1 MNQPADIH
9 FSFSLKNP
17 TKSKCGD
24 ASFSGIIKNNSHEF
38 ILLIA
43 ADGVSKA
50 PKDYLASASVVRFI
64 KEYFETEPI
73 HDVKTAFEEA
83 VLFANTQIC
92 KGVEGTT
99 GMLSTLSALIYIP
112 LLHKIYTVN
121 IGDSR
126 IFGCNANGWNQLTTD
141 DATRIPY
148 KENGK
153 LKLQNGVPIYMTG
166 LSKAMGG
173 DRNLSVEPV
182 EINILEYTGFAL
194 LTDGFYGV
202 TNWEK
207 YVNDLFQ
214 STGSKELI
222 EKINPELL
230 SAINDDASLSM
241 LRLPMHDT
249 VKLSVEVLDNAQYS
263 KAMLLPFIQEQ
274 LDKAFTAKDIQKIN
288 DLVKLLEKYQIL
300 DTRPNMILLLEKL
313 IQFQATEAIQVL
325 SGLIRRM

>member
-126 IFGCNANGWNQLTTD
+126 IFGCNANGWSQLTTD

-166 LSKAMGG
+166 LNKAMGG
-173 DRNLSVEPV
+173 DKNLSVKAV
-182 EINILEYTGFAL
+182 EFNPNEYTGFAM

-202 TNWEK
+202 TSWEK
-207 YVNDLFQ
+207 YVNDLFH
-214 STGSKELI
+214 SPSSKVLI
-222 EKINPELL
+222 EKITPELL
-230 SAINDDASLSM
+230 GAINDDASLSM
-241 LRLPMHDT
+241 LRLPVEET
-249 VKLSVEVLDNAQYS
+249 SNLSVEILGNAQYS
-263 KAMLLPFIQEQ
+263 KAMLQPFFQEQ
-274 LDKAFTAKDIQKIN
+274 IDQAFKAKDIPKIN
-288 DLVKLLEKYQIL
+288 ELVTLIDKYQIL

-313 IQFQATEAIQVL
+313 IQFQASESIQVL
-325 SGLIRRM
+325 SGLIRKM